1 MNNFLIKII
10 SIIKNNYIKGKIKI
24 WLTFISFLF
33 IANSILNNLSN
44 IFDQNIDDIE
54 ISLISAIIIT
64 CISVFLNAL
73 SWKFLLNSLGYKK
86 NKINIIKLFIKSNL
100 LKYLP
105 GGFWHFAERIR
116 VLNTNISIEK
126 SLASIILEILLMI
139 VSGFVWIS
147 LGDGNLIFRIC
158 SIFSILILHPFFIK
172 ILFRRFGNLFGS
184 KFRDIKF
191 IQASLDLRSDNQI
204 VLSNYP
210 YKALCVEILFI
221 GCRFLG
227 FWICLDAFSIS
238 NNLYFLNWASIF
250 SFAWI
255 IGLIVPSAPGGVGI
269 FEATILLVLRNKGL
283 DAPLISALLCY
294 RFISTVS
301 DVLMYLLAR
310 LKLKK

>member
-1 MNNFLIKII
+1 VNNFLIKII

-116 VLNTNISIEK
+116 VLNTNISI
-126 SLASIILEILLMI
+126 
-139 VSGFVWIS
+139 
-147 LGDGNLIFRIC
+147 
-158 SIFSILILHPFFIK
+158 
-172 ILFRRFGNLFGS
+172 
-184 KFRDIKF
+184 
-191 IQASLDLRSDNQI
+191 
-204 VLSNYP
+204 
-210 YKALCVEILFI
+210 
-221 GCRFLG
+221 
-227 FWICLDAFSIS
+227 
-238 NNLYFLNWASIF
+238 
-250 SFAWI
+250 
-255 IGLIVPSAPGGVGI
+255 
-269 FEATILLVLRNKGL
+269 
-283 DAPLISALLCY
+283 
-294 RFISTVS
+294 
-301 DVLMYLLAR
+301 
-310 LKLKK
+310 